1 MTSLT
6 RLQHGFVMPSLTTIA
21 AGAIVALT
29 VSNLLFI
36 HLWKESV
43 NEYAEFR
50 AEVTATNAKLEEEN
64 RLKLEQAKQDTSEVA
79 ANYVRSVDG
88 IERAYASRLA
98 GLRKQASNCATVSL
112 VAESARLPDGTAA
125 DARPDTGSLEAA
137 GERLERDCARTTLTH
152 IYLQDWVRRV
162 CK

>member
-1 MTSLT
+1 
-6 RLQHGFVMPSLTTIA
+6 MPSLTTVA

-43 NEYAEFR
+43 NEYAEYR
-50 AEVTATNAKLEEEN
+50 AEVTATNAKLAEEN
-64 RLKLEQAKQDTSEVA
+64 RAKIEQAKQDTSEVA

-88 IERAYASRLA
+88 LERTYASRLA

-112 VAESARLPDGTAA
+112 VAESASLHDGTAA
-125 DARPDTGSLEAA
+125 DDGSRPGSFEAA
-137 GERLERDCARTTLTH
+137 CERLERDCARTTLTH